1 MLYFLKNFI
10 AIHISNVCAINRNN
24 DLYDHSKNPSK
35 HDGKLKNICPD
46 NSFESSLKKKQVN
59 VSIDLAS
66 IEQGSMV
73 LNKRLV
79 HQQKN
84 SAHLYMFPQ
93 CRTSHTRIVLNNVF
107 FSAGTTVL
115 QQFNGFNYCIETEYK
130 SRSRFFEVDIF
141 FFCGCSGRSTDLQ
154 TLTPPSHFLPS
165 INSMHYIYGFKVW

>member
-1 MLYFLKNFI
+1 MLYFFNKFI

-24 DLYDHSKNPSK
+24 DLYDHCKNPSK

-79 HQQKN
+79 HQQKIQLISICFLN
-84 SAHLYMFPQ
+84 VGQVIQELSLIMF
-93 CRTSHTRIVLNNVF
+93 F

-130 SRSRFFEVDIF
+130 SRSRFLEVDIF

-154 TLTPPSHFLPS
+154 ILTHLPILS
-165 INSMHYIYGFKVW
+165 